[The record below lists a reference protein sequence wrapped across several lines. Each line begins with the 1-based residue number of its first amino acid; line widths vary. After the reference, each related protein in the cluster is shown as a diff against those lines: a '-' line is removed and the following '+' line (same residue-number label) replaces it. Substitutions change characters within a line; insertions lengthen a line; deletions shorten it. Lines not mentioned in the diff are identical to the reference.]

1 MKDDEKIEHLGTKFL
16 SDLPLENPSLDFSD
30 KVMQQIRQT
39 QVDSSY
45 FVYKPLINIWGWV
58 AIFCG
63 TGTVF
68 IYSLIT
74 PNIGVAFSEFSWFT
88 EKINGFST
96 FLSIKKIPQLSEAL
110 ISVILIFSF
119 MALLEISVIKRLFD
133 RRATQ

>member
-1 MKDDEKIEHLGTKFL
+1 MKEDKKIERLGTKFL
-16 SDLPLENPSLDFSD
+16 NDLPLENPSLNFSD
-30 KVMQQIRQT
+30 KVMQQIGIT

-45 FVYKPLINIWGWV
+45 FVYKPLINIWGWA

-63 TGTVF
+63 IGTVF

-74 PNIGVAFSEFSWFT
+74 PNTGVALPEFSWFT

-110 ISVILIFSF
+110 ISVMLIFSF